1 MKPEQKKAINRT
13 ILKCREMLEKDIENR
28 LVTYGILMD
37 EPWIEKDKLS
47 LSDEQEQVY
56 KDLRDA
62 IAKEMKG
69 GLSEKEALISYIR
82 EVTYTYLNRIAALR
96 VMEVRG
102 LMEEVLVQKEEY
114 SNRSYGHRNFFEIAR
129 EFCKSQSDE
138 GLSYFI
144 SLIFKEVSADIGLLF
159 NIDDEYSII
168 GPSNHALVEII
179 RLLTTDID
187 EESWQQDE
195 IIGWIYQYFNEEEK
209 EKVFKNKKKFERL
222 DIPPAT
228 QLFTPDWI
236 VEWIINNSLGKAHR
250 DMKSGENRGKSINEI
265 KLLDPSCGSGHF
277 LVKAFDLFYQ
287 YYIEDGYPKEEIP
300 FLILKNNLYGIDID
314 ARAIQLTAL
323 ILYIK
328 VRVSLKETG
337 IKEITENI
345 EMNLVVADAILLNGE
360 RLQKLKKQ
368 FEHNSTVLNMIDIIY
383 EEFKDTRLRG
393 SLIQPEKKL
402 KPLMEE
408 YIQQKKKELKKDIK
422 QIDEHDLFAGMD
434 YFEQEQNESVLTKSE
449 KELFNYLE
457 QIYTQ
462 AIQANDINNL
472 LFANE
477 ARKSV
482 RLLNTFMQKYEIV
495 VTNPPYL
502 GKQSMDEDLNNFLNN
517 NYLDGSNDLYSA
529 FILRCLDFVAE
540 NGFVGM
546 ITQNTFMFKPTFEG
560 LRLRILDTCH
570 VNEFVHLGPR
580 AFDDISGEKVN
591 TAMFVLQLSNK
602 NARSLFINLT
612 NYKNSKDKQKELFNS
627 YTSGSNKF
635 CVSQENFKLIKGAP
649 FVYWMTD
656 FDKNIFKSYLPLD
669 NKSKDPIAFSRKGLT
684 TGDDTKFVRF
694 YWEVPHEK
702 LGIEWKYLS
711 KGKEYVRW
719 YESFNRIVFW
729 KNNGEAIKNFKNDKG
744 KLRSVIRS
752 ANFYENSGMTYGMN
766 STNGFA
772 GRILPEDVIISAN
785 GPGIFG
791 NKLTTNYLLG
801 LLNSEF
807 GNRIFNLLA
816 PLLTINISDV
826 DKFPIKVPNQSI
838 QKSIENLVEEI
849 IPFAKYL
856 ESLDETKPDFSLPNL
871 LIKKGKNLT
880 NSYNLYKDYITLV
893 HKVINSI
900 ESTIDNIIYD
910 LYQVPDS
917 LREYK
922 FNNNY
927 LDYASLAKDVLAAY
941 SNSNSNL
948 DLLNSLNSKM
958 EISFK
963 NFEES
968 VFDLFSYF
976 IGIIFGRWSINTNGT
991 ELSRNNGIIHLNH
1004 QFIEEDIFDL
1014 IESFFDEDSFEDIVE
1029 KELPNVFKKDIYEW
1043 FIKDFFTYHVSKY
1056 EKRPIYWHVCSPNKK
1071 FNALLYYHSLTSDTL
1086 YKLKN
1091 NHLKPMLDNSKEDL
1105 NFYREKMKTEE
1116 DKKLAKQFEKRVL
1129 ELEKQ
1134 VNDLEIFNKQIDEIL
1149 ATGYTPDIDQGV
1161 LYNITPLN
1169 PILAKK
1175 IEK

>member
-13 ILKCREMLEKDIENR
+13 ILKCREILEQDIESR

-69 GLSEKEALISYIR
+69 GLSEKEALISYVR

-102 LMEEVLVQKEEY
+102 LMEEVLVQREEY

-144 SLIFKEVSADIGLLF
+144 SLIFNEISSDIGLLF
-159 NIDDEYSII
+159 NTDDEYSII
-168 GPSNHALVEII
+168 GPSNQALVKII
-179 RLLTTDID
+179 QLLTTEID
-187 EESWQQDE
+187 EESWHQDE

-236 VEWIINNSLGKAHR
+236 VEWIINNSLEKVRREINLGN
-250 DMKSGENRGKSINEI
+250 NRKKSIEEI

-287 YYIEDGYPKEEIP
+287 YYIEDGYPKEKVP

-328 VRVSLKETG
+328 VRVSLKEHG
-337 IKEITENI
+337 IQKVIENI

-383 EEFKDTRLRG
+383 EEFTDTRLRG

-402 KPLMEE
+402 KPLMEK
-408 YIQQKKKELKKDIK
+408 YIQQREKELQKNKK
-422 QIDEHDLFAGMD
+422 QNEEHDLFAGMD
-434 YFEQEQNESVLTKSE
+434 DFEKEQNESVLTKSE
-449 KELFNYLE
+449 RELFSYLE

-517 NYLDGSNDLYSA
+517 NYSDGSYDLYSA

-560 LRLRILDTCH
+560 LRQKILDICYIH
-570 VNEFVHLGPR
+570 EFVHLGPR

-591 TAMFVLQLSNK
+591 TAMFVLQHSNMK
-602 NARSLFINLT
+602 DKSVFINLT
-612 NYKNSKDKQKELFNS
+612 KYKNSKDKQTELLNS
-627 YTSGSNKF
+627 YNNGSNKF
-635 CVSQENFKLIKGAP
+635 IVNQENFKLIKGYP

-656 FDKNIFKSYLPLD
+656 FDEDIFKKYPSLD
-669 NKSKDPIAFSRKGLT
+669 NKNKNPIAFSRKGLT

-694 YWEVPHEK
+694 YWEVPEEK

-729 KNNGEAIKNFKNDKG
+729 KDNGEAIKNFKNDQG

-752 ANFYENSGMTYGMN
+752 SNFYDKSGITYGMN

-772 GRILPEDVIISAN
+772 GRYLPEDVIISAN

-791 NKLTTNYLLG
+791 NKLSTYYLMG

-807 GNRIFNLLA
+807 GNRIFNILA
-816 PLLTINISDV
+816 PMLTINISDV
-826 DKFPIKVPNQSI
+826 DKFPIKIPNDSI
-838 QKSIENLVEEI
+838 QESISNLVEEI
-849 IPFAKYL
+849 IPFAKKL
-856 ESLDETKPDFSLPNL
+856 ESLDETKHDFKLPSL

-880 NSYNLYKDYITLV
+880 NSYNIYKDYFTLIE
-893 HKVINSI
+893 KIIISI
-900 ESTIDNIIYD
+900 ESTINKIIYD
-910 LYQVPDS
+910 LYDVPDS
-917 LREYK
+917 IREYK
-922 FNNNY
+922 FNNSL
-927 LDYASLAKDVLAAY
+927 LDYSNLAREVLAAFT
-941 SNSNSNL
+941 NSNF
-948 DLLNSLNSKM
+948 DLLNELNLKK

-968 VFDLFSYF
+968 VFDLFSFF
-976 IGIIFGRWSINTNGT
+976 IGIQFGRWTINTNGS
-991 ELSRNNGIIHLNH
+991 ELSKNKGIIQLNN
-1004 QFIEEDIFDL
+1004 QFIEDDIFNL
-1014 IESFFDEDSFEDIVE
+1014 IEFFFDEDSFEEIVE
-1029 KELPNVFKKDIYEW
+1029 KEIPNILKKDIYEW
-1043 FIKDFFTYHVSKY
+1043 FIKDFFSYHVSKY
-1056 EKRPIYWHVCSPNKK
+1056 EKRPIYWHVCSPNKT
-1071 FNALLYYHSLTSDTL
+1071 FNALLYYHTLTSDTL
-1086 YKLKN
+1086 YKLKI
-1091 NHLKPMLDNSKEDL
+1091 NHLKPMLDNSREDL
-1105 NFYREKMKTEE
+1105 NFYREKMTTTE
-1116 DKKLAKQFEKRVL
+1116 DKKLAKQFEKRVI

-1134 VNDLEIFNKQIDEIL
+1134 VNDLETFNKQIDEII
-1149 ATGYTPDIDQGV
+1149 ASGYKPDIDQGV
-1161 LYNITPLN
+1161 LYNIKPLN

-1175 IEK
+1175 IDK